1 MRILGID
8 PGSGRMGWGVIDQGA
23 EESVIYL
30 GHGCV
35 VTEQIDSMPV
45 RLLSLHKDLEIVI
58 KQYLPECIVVE
69 QLFFGINARTAM
81 AVRQARGVVMLACAQ
96 YEAPFFEYTPIAVKH
111 LLSGS
116 GKTDKKEM
124 QKVVRRIL
132 SKDKRTLMFSAK
144 DKSFDDAADALAIA
158 IHHAWKISGK
168 AVTVLEA
175 AAVIKKEAAV
185 KLSAK
190 KKAARTAKSE
200 AKKKRTALKK
210 TKAGKTR

>member
-8 PGSGRMGWGVIDQGA
+8 PGSGRMGWGVIEQGT
-23 EESVIYL
+23 EESVIYV

-58 KQYLPECIVVE
+58 KQYQPECIVVE

-81 AVRQARGVVMLACAQ
+81 AVSQARGVVMLACAQ
-96 YEAPFFEYTPIAVKH
+96 VGAPFFEYTPIAVKH

-124 QKVVRRIL
+124 QKVVRRLL

-144 DKSFDDAADALAIA
+144 DKAFDDSADALAIA
-158 IHHAWKISGK
+158 IHHAWKMSGK
-168 AVTVLEA
+168 AVTVLA
-175 AAVIKKEAAV
+175 AAEIVKKEEARN
-185 KLSAK
+185 LSAK
-190 KKAARTAKSE
+190 KKKARQAKSE
-200 AKKKRTALKK
+200 AKKKNTAKK
-210 TKAGKTR
+210 KIK

>member
-8 PGSGRMGWGVIDQGA
+8 PGSGRMGWGVIDQGE
-23 EESVIYL
+23 EESVMYL

-45 RLLSLHKDLEIVI
+45 RLLSLHKDLSNVI
-58 KQYLPECIVVE
+58 QQYRPECIVVE

-81 AVRQARGVVMLACAQ
+81 AVSQARGVVMLACA
-96 YEAPFFEYTPIAVKH
+96 EFGSPFFEYTPIAVKH

-124 QKVVRRIL
+124 QRVVRRLL

-144 DKSFDDAADALAIA
+144 DKAFDDAADALAIA
-158 IHHAWKISGK
+158 IHHAWRISGK
-168 AVTVLEA
+168 AVTVLA
-175 AAVIKKEAAV
+175 AAEVVKKEEA
-185 KLSAK
+185 KNLSAK
-190 KKAARTAKSE
+190 KREIRRAKSE
-200 AKKKRTALKK
+200 AKRKK
-210 TKAGKTR
+210 TVKKKAKK